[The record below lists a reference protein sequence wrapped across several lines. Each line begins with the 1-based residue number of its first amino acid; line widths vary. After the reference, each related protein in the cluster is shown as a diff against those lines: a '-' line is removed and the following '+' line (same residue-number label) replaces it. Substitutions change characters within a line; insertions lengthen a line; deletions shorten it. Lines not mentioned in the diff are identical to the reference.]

1 VSRPVTA
8 GDRRRDL
15 AALALVLVGAAVM
28 LHAHFGMRDLAA
40 LRVTLAEGEYYMNRY
55 NTYQSR
61 SVVGVGLIAS
71 GVIVGLWALIR
82 HKSDRASGSHAEE
95 NRS

>member
-1 VSRPVTA
+1 MSRPVRA
-8 GDRRRDL
+8 SDRRRDL

-40 LRVTLAEGEYYMNRY
+40 LRVTLAEGEFYMNRY

-61 SVVGVGLIAS
+61 SLVGIGLIAS
-71 GVIVGLWALIR
+71 GVIVGLWALVR
-82 HKSDRASGSHAEE
+82 HKLDPDTEIHAEE

>member
-1 VSRPVTA
+1 MSKIVTA
-8 GDRRRDL
+8 SDRRRDL
-15 AALALVLVGAAVM
+15 AALALVILGAAVM

-61 SVVGVGLIAS
+61 SVVGAGLIAA

-82 HKSDRASGSHAEE
+82 HKSDRTGSHAEE
-95 NRS
+95 DRS